1 MKSHSWEKRV
11 AHLPVKKGVLIM
23 FLGLERHQDD
33 FVFISALEPEALVCI
48 TVGCFYCI
56 LCF

>member
-1 MKSHSWEKRV
+1 M